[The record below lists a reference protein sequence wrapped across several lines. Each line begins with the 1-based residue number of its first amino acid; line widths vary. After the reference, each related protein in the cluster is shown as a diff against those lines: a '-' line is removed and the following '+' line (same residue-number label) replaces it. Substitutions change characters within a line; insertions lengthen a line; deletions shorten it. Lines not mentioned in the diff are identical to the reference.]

1 MEIQDGF
8 IVSIFNYCDRWC
20 ERCPL
25 TARCR
30 VFAMSAEQEFESDH
44 GPLTEPMV
52 ERQAKAM
59 SEHVSRWEKELG
71 VDFAEIQREVEKN
84 PEAYELPDI
93 RFEHLELE
101 IRFLCSLENP
111 SSASRAGGR
120 RATRSGFG
128 CIWLREGRAP
138 RSRAY
143 ASGLGT
149 THHRIICHREGSG
162 AARKYDRM
170 VD

>member
-44 GPLTEPMV
+44 GPLTQPMA
-52 ERQAKAM
+52 EREAEARAGRA
-59 SEHVSRWEKELG
+59 SRWEKELD

-84 PEAYELPDI
+84 PEAYQLPDI
-93 RFEHLELE
+93 KFEHLEL
-101 IRFLCSLENP
+101 NY
-111 SSASRAGGR
+111 GR
-120 RATRSGFG
+120 RTCRRSVA
-128 CIWLREGRAP
+128 LVQ
-138 RSRAY
+138 
-143 ASGLGT
+143 GT
-149 THHRIICHREGSG
+149 WF
-162 AARKYDRM
+162 
-170 VD
+170 